1 MLGMRRQ
8 TRGNQLHA
16 PIERRLATASA
27 NTCANIGTN
36 STAHRRPFLAM
47 VVVATGSIDTKG
59 CQAKI
64 VDIMEGGMQAF
75 ERER

>member
-1 MLGMRRQ
+1 
-8 TRGNQLHA
+8 
-16 PIERRLATASA
+16 
-27 NTCANIGTN
+27 
-36 STAHRRPFLAM
+36 M

-59 CQAKI
+59 CQAEI